1 MTDTLITE
9 RLAAVIGVWHAQGAP
24 SFPIDRSDIR
34 RWAIATY
41 WPQRPPRLYWDEEYA
56 RTTRWGGII
65 APDDFN
71 PFAWPIEPL
80 DAGATAYVLPQP
92 GEPGQRV
99 LNGGVEFTFGQ
110 PMRPGDV
117 ITGRWRIQSATEREG
132 RFGLMMYVNL
142 ERELRNQ
149 NDEVVRSRIDTL
161 IRY

>member
-1 MTDTLITE
+1 MSLITD
-9 RLAAVIGVWHAQGAP
+9 RLAAAVGVWHDQGPA

-41 WPQRPPRLYWDEEYA
+41 WPEEPPRLYWDEQYA

-71 PFAWPIEPL
+71 PFAWPVEPL
-80 DAGATAYVLPQP
+80 DSGPAEYALPKP
-92 GEPGQRV
+92 GEPGQRM
-99 LNGGVEFTFGQ
+99 LNGGVAFEFGK

-117 ITGRWRIQSATEREG
+117 ISDRWRVKDANEREG
-132 RFGLMMYVNL
+132 RMGQMLYIEL

-149 NDEVVRSRIDTL
+149 QDEFVRTRIDTV

>member
-1 MTDTLITE
+1 MTEALITE
-9 RLAAVIGVWHAQGAP
+9 RLAAVVGVWHDQDVA

-34 RWAIATY
+34 RWAIATH
-41 WPQRPPRLYWDEEYA
+41 WPQRPPRLFWDEDYA

-71 PFAWPIEPL
+71 PFAWPVEPA
-80 DAGATAYVLPQP
+80 DAGPAAYALPRP
-92 GEPGQRV
+92 GEPGQRM
-99 LNGGVEFTFGQ
+99 LNGGVEFTFGE

-117 ITGRWRIQSATEREG
+117 ISSRWRIREATERDGKLG
-132 RFGLMMYVNL
+132 RMLYLKL

-149 NDEVVRSRIDTL
+149 HGDLVRTRIDTV

>member
-1 MTDTLITE
+1 MTQTMITE
-9 RLAAVIGVWHAQGAP
+9 RLAALIGVWHDQEMP
-24 SFPIDRSDIR
+24 SFPIERSDIR

-41 WPQRPPRLYWDEEYA
+41 WPEQPPRLYWDEDFA

-71 PFAWPIEPL
+71 PFAWPIEPPE
-80 DAGATAYVLPQP
+80 AGPASYAVPQP
-92 GEPGQRV
+92 GEPGQRM
-99 LNGGVEFTFGQ
+99 LNGGVEFVFGA

-117 ITGRWRIQSATEREG
+117 ISSRWRIRDVTERDG
-132 RFGLMMYVNL
+132 RLGRMLYLKL

-149 NDEVVRSRIDTL
+149 HGDAVRTRIDTV

>member
-1 MTDTLITE
+1 MISE
-9 RLAAVIGVWHAQGAP
+9 RLRTAVGVWRTDGPP

-41 WPQRPPRLYWDEEYA
+41 WPQEPPRLYWDEAFA

-71 PFAWPIEPL
+71 PFAWPVPRAEVGPPL
-80 DAGATAYVLPQP
+80 HRALP
-92 GEPGQRV
+92 GEAGQRM
-99 LNGGVEFTFGQ
+99 LNGGVEFAFAQ

-117 ITGRWRIQSATEREG
+117 ITSRTRVKDLNEREG
-132 RFGLMMYVNL
+132 RFGLMLYIRL

-149 NDEVVRSRIDTL
+149 RDELVRNRIDTV

>member
-1 MTDTLITE
+1 MSMITE
-9 RLAAVIGVWHAQGAP
+9 RLAAAVGVWNEQGLP

-41 WPQRPPRLYWDEEYA
+41 WPQEPPRLYWDEEYA
-56 RTTRWGGII
+56 RTTKWGGII

-71 PFAWPIEPL
+71 PFAWPVVPL
-80 DAGATAYVLPQP
+80 DAGPARYVLPAP
-92 GEPGQRV
+92 DEPGQRM
-99 LNGGVEFTFGQ
+99 LNGGVKFHFIQ

-117 ITGRWRIQSATEREG
+117 ISGRWRVQDATEREG
-132 RFGLMMYVNL
+132 RMGQMLYIKL

-149 NDEVVRSRIDTL
+149 HDELVRTRIDTV